1 VRFSN
6 CVIGVC
12 IAVVCAAPV
21 LGEEGKVAQSIKL
34 LGEEGKAAQNIKL
47 AKYVEQK
54 PALPI
59 EHETHPQVKVKENYQ
74 FYDIDGTTPDEL
86 RAQMKRNGTTWND
99 GKVYAALTTWDI
111 RYHYDITH
119 KNGKYQLSEI
129 GTEVDI
135 VFHLPKL
142 VPSPG
147 TPDHLSMSWNTYL
160 GNLKTHEV
168 GHRDLAVRIGEEI
181 YQALASLESSSDKK
195 ELDRSAQVLIKA
207 KFKTL
212 KQVQIDYDAETH
224 HGVKQGAVLM
234 DPALADNTPA
244 K

>member
-21 LGEEGKVAQSIKL
+21 LGEEGKDAESF
-34 LGEEGKAAQNIKL
+34 KL
-47 AKYVEQK
+47 AKYVEQN
-54 PALPI
+54 PPLRI
-59 EHETHPQVKVKENYQ
+59 EHERPPQVKVKETYQ
-74 FYDIDGTTPDEL
+74 FYDIDGKTPDEL

-119 KNGKYQLSEI
+119 NNGRYQLSEI

-147 TPDHLSMSWNTYL
+147 TPDHLSLSWNTYL
-160 GNLKTHEV
+160 ENLKTHEV
-168 GHRDLAVRIGEEI
+168 GHRDLAVSIGEEI
-181 YQALASLESSSDKK
+181 YQALASLESSVDKR
-195 ELDRSAQVLIKA
+195 ELDRCAQSLIKA
-207 KFKTL
+207 KFKRL

-224 HGVKQGAVLM
+224 HGIKQGAVLT
-234 DPALADNTPA
+234 DPALADNAPA